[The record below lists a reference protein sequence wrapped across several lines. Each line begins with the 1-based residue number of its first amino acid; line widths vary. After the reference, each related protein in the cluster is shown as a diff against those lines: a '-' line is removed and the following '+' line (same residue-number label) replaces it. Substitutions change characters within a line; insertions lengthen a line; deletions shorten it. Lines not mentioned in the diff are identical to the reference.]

1 MNEDAADSPRA
12 EPGTY
17 ALLLRVPIEERAP
30 EREQT
35 IEVGALGR
43 MTVRPGPYVYVG
55 SAFGPGG
62 VRARVRRHARDDGA
76 RHWHVDYLRAV
87 ARLEAV
93 WYTHDQTRRE
103 CAWATALRSR
113 PAAEVPLDG
122 VGASDC
128 DCPGH
133 LVTLPTS
140 PSLAQFRERLRAEH
154 PDHAAIGWIDGDAL
168 VDG

>member
-1 MNEDAADSPRA
+1 MNEDASDSPRA

-17 ALLLRVPIEERAP
+17 ALLLRADTAQRLEI
-30 EREQT
+30 
-35 IEVGALGR
+35 GALGT
-43 MTVRPGPYVYVG
+43 MTVRPGAYVYVG

-103 CAWATALRSR
+103 CAWATALRRR
-113 PAAEVPLDG
+113 PDAAVPLG
-122 VGASDC
+122 GFGASDC

-133 LVTLPTS
+133 LVALPTS
-140 PSLAQFRERLRAEH
+140 PSFARFRGRLWAEH
-154 PDHAAIGWIDGDAL
+154 PDHAALGRIDGAAL